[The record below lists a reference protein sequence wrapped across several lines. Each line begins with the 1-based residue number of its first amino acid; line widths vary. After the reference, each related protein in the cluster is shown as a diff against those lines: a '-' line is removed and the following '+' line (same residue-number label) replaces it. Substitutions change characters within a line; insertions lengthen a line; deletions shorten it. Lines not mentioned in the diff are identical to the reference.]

1 MEYISLQEAVWR
13 TLNLTS
19 PFLASD
25 KKSARAQAKLHAI
38 ALCDIMEKKFDE
50 FAAVNNPVNMTE
62 TNLYY
67 TKNPQ
72 REVTALPVDAAV
84 SFVRKNIARAHKEY
98 VDKFDRAF
106 DKLYETNPDMKRL
119 TPEEIK
125 AVEAEPEDD
134 GDDDDD
140 LSEAYDDE
148 Y

>member
-1 MEYISLQEAVWR
+1 
-13 TLNLTS
+13 
-19 PFLASD
+19 
-25 KKSARAQAKLHAI
+25 
-38 ALCDIMEKKFDE
+38 MEKKFDE
-50 FAAVNNPVNMTE
+50 FAVVNNPVNMTE